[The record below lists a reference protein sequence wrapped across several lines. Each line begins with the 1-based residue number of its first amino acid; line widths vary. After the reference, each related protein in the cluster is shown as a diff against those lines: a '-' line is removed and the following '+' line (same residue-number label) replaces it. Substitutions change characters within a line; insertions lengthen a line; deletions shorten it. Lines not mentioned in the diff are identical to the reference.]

1 VTRTHYQL
9 LSVAPTASAAQIRSS
24 YRQLAYLLHPDRQAG
39 ANDAERRLAERRM
52 REVNVAWTTLSDP
65 SRRAEYDLTLV
76 GSAGAGASTR
86 GPTGGSTSGPTA
98 ASSPG
103 STRKSDPAAWWDSD
117 DPDAAL
123 ERLRASKLAADESV
137 EFDDEV
143 DVGTF
148 WLLRRGPVIAM
159 VVVALVLFVLT
170 AYAGGGATGP
180 SATSV
185 PPAIDPT
192 SECVR
197 MQTDQ
202 MAYRVKC
209 SSNYDARVVRKE
221 PDARACEPDGYS
233 YAVIGNES
241 FCVEER

>member
-1 VTRTHYQL
+1 MTRTHYQVL
-9 LSVAPTASAAQIRSS
+9 GVARTASSSQIRTS

-39 ANDAERRLAERRM
+39 ATDAEKRLAERRM

-65 SRRAEYDLTLV
+65 TRRAEYDLTLV
-76 GSAGAGASTR
+76 GIEGTGSTASRPGRGSGATRSA
-86 GPTGGSTSGPTA
+86 GPTGRA
-98 ASSPG
+98 NPG
-103 STRKSDPAAWWDSD
+103 AWWDSD

-123 ERLRASKLAADESV
+123 ERLRASKLAADESIGV
-137 EFDDEV
+137 EDEV

-148 WLLRRGPVIAM
+148 WLLRRGPVITM
-159 VVVALVLFVLT
+159 VLVALILFVLT
-170 AYAGGGATGP
+170 AYAGGGASGP
-180 SATSV
+180 SATSMA
-185 PPAIDPT
+185 PAIDPT
-192 SECVR
+192 SECVT
-197 MQTDQ
+197 MQSEQ

-209 SSNYDARVVRKE
+209 SSNYDARVIRKE